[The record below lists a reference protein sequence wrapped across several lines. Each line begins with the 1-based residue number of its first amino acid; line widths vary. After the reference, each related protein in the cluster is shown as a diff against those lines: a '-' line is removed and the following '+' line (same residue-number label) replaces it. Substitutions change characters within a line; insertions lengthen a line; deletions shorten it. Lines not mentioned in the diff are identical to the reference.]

1 MGRMET
7 KYALMKAWNADQCTG
22 QRPEL
27 APGATW
33 EITTARLAS
42 LGAVSRG
49 PGGPGQLQW
58 TDALGRTV
66 DAVFHRASGVS
77 PSRWLCSTRAGES
90 LAPDRALE
98 RWRVLDDAIEIARGL
113 CDSPDDA
120 DAQGEIEGLQ
130 RARGEVEGAGLSA
143 DGRVA
148 VRRVLA
154 RALGGLAAGQA
165 GVYFSR
171 AHDAGATGHEE
182 WEDEYRRRHREWTRV
197 ANAVRGIR

>member
-1 MGRMET
+1 MESGDFYTWICESCGTSNTNPRVTSEQRGAVMCALCGR
-7 KYALMKAWNADQCTG
+7 KKV
-22 QRPEL
+22 
-27 APGATW
+27 
-33 EITTARLAS
+33 ITARDTA
-42 LGAVSRG
+42 
-49 PGGPGQLQW
+49 
-58 TDALGRTV
+58 
-66 DAVFHRASGVS
+66 
-77 PSRWLCSTRAGES
+77 
-90 LAPDRALE
+90 DRALE

-113 CDSPDDA
+113 CDPWHPDDA

-171 AHDAGATGHEE
+171 AHEAGATGHEE